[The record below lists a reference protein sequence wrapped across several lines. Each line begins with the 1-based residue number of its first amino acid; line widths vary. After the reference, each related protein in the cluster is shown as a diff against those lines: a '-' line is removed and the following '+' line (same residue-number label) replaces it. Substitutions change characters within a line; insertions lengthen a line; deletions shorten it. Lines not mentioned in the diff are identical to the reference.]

1 MDGVVEKYRHPIEI
15 DIGGTMGVPDPE
27 GCPYFRGTG
36 AHYDEIE
43 IVPPTKESS
52 ALLVLRRGEQ
62 IERVWPVTS
71 GFLERMG
78 KTMLEVAAM
87 RPE

>member
-1 MDGVVEKYRHPIEI
+1 MDGVVEKYRHPIEV
-15 DIGGTMGVPDPE
+15 DVRGTMGDLDPE
-27 GCPYFRGTG
+27 GVFPRGSA

-43 IVPPTKESS
+43 IVPPTRESS
-52 ALLVLRRGEQ
+52 AFLVIRRGEQ
-62 IERVWPVTS
+62 IERLWPVTS